1 MDLCNFWT
9 GVWLHDSWYFSST
22 NYSSDRLHRLH
33 ASLVLIF
40 ITVSAEIVNCHRLQ
54 ISRTCFIHSFI
65 HSWQFVERTMSRM
78 SNQRRMSAREIKS
91 ATNGVLTVLK
101 LLRGL
106 STQHNCS
113 ISSVVCSFKATSSV
127 FADCWSCALQLHWKP
142 DSPTVLQNGKEVLH
156 NRLQVAHY
164 LDSFYWQVGSGT
176 IQQWGHFIL
185 CPPFQKVRGPCP
197 LPPRVAPLR

>member
-65 HSWQFVERTMSRM
+65 HSFMTICRAHYVENVESE
-78 SNQRRMSAREIKS
+78 AHVIKS

-164 LDSFYWQVGSGT
+164 LDSFYW
-176 IQQWGHFIL
+176 
-185 CPPFQKVRGPCP
+185 
-197 LPPRVAPLR
+197 